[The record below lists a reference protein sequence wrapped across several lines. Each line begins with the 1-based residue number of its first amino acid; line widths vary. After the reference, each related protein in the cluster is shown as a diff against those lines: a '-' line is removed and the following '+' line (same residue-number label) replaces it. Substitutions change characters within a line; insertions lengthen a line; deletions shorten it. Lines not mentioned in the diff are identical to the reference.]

1 MYGINGELKNN
12 NGFHNGL
19 AIRDSAQCRL
29 NDWPRTPFIMNEI
42 IIPIKLANAI
52 FIVIIALMGND
63 LMKWLSNEMGWNASK
78 SENGNKKSRTSFI
91 SKTRITIAETLRH
104 LANKIDS

>member
-1 MYGINGELKNN
+1 
-12 NGFHNGL
+12 
-19 AIRDSAQCRL
+19 
-29 NDWPRTPFIMNEI
+29 MNEI

-91 SKTRITIAETLRH
+91 
-104 LANKIDS
+104 

>member
-12 NGFHNGL
+12 NAFHNGL

-29 NDWPRTPFIMNEI
+29 NNWPKTPFIMNEI

-63 LMKWLSNEMGWNASK
+63 LMKWFSNEMGWNASK
-78 SENGNKKSRTSFI
+78 SKNGNKKSRTSFI